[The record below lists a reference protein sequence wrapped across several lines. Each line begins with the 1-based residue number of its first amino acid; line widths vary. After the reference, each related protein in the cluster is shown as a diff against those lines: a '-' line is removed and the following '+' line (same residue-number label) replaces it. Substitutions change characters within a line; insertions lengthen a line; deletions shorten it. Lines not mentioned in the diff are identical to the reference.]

1 MKIIRRLVEEE
12 KIAVILIEHAIEFVM
27 TVCDTLMVLNDGELI
42 AEGPPE
48 EVRQNREVLEA
59 YLGR

>member
-1 MKIIRRLVEEE
+1 
-12 KIAVILIEHAIEFVM
+12 M
-27 TVCDTLMVLNDGELI
+27 TMMLPVATNNGNEIKGIVRSELI

-59 YLGR
+59 YLGHA

>member
-1 MKIIRRLVEEE
+1 
-12 KIAVILIEHAIEFVM
+12 M
-27 TVCDTLMVLNDGELI
+27 TVCDTLMVLNNGELI